1 MTEEKK
7 GALYWLQNTRGSL
20 AVLDLRIREDGT
32 HGAQG
37 KLRDWLD
44 EAEVIL
50 NNIEQ
55 ELKELADFEGMA
67 I

>member
-1 MTEEKK
+1 ME
-7 GALYWLQNTRGSL
+7 WLKETRGSL
-20 AVLDLRIREDGT
+20 AVLELRVRQDGT
-32 HGAQG
+32 VGASG

-50 NNIEQ
+50 DNIEQ
-55 ELKELADFEGMA
+55 ELRELHDFDGMV

>member
-1 MTEEKK
+1 MAEGE
-7 GALYWLQNTRGSL
+7 RGSL
-20 AVLDLRIREDGT
+20 AVLELRVRQDGT
-32 HGAQG
+32 VGASG

-50 NNIEQ
+50 DNIEQ
-55 ELKELADFEGMA
+55 ELRELHDFDGMV

>member
-1 MTEEKK
+1 MTERK
-7 GALYWLQNTRGSL
+7 GSMEWLKATRGSL
-20 AVLDLRIREDGT
+20 AVLDLRVRQDGT
-32 HGAQG
+32 DGASG

-50 NNIEQ
+50 DNIEQ
-55 ELKELADFEGMA
+55 ELIELADFEGMV

>member
-1 MTEEKK
+1 MAEKK
-7 GALYWLQNTRGSL
+7 GSLHWLKVTRGSL
-20 AVLDLRIREDGT
+20 AVLDLRVRQDGT
-32 HGAQG
+32 HGADG

-50 NNIEQ
+50 DNIEQ
-55 ELKELADFEGMA
+55 ELRELADFEGMA